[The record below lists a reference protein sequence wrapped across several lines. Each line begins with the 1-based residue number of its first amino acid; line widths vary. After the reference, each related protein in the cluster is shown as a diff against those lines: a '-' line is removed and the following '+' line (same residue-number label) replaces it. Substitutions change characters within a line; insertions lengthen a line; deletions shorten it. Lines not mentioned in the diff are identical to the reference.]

1 MTRYGGA
8 RRLLRSLVGFL
19 VLLTLS
25 ENHGDDV
32 DDQDVHQHA
41 DSDER
46 GEQGQGLS
54 EGLIGGYQH
63 RPGETTS
70 KFGRIGPRSGA
81 ARTGRGRPRT
91 VCGAHSTLLVGL
103 LGTLCRKGRGPG
115 AVRRGR
121 RIRRAAALHEE
132 LSVGWAWTSYGGC
145 AVSFVGLVIVA
156 ASAKA
161 QAAEQARQ
169 AQQAAQAA
177 EVAIRQG
184 LETSLQDA
192 ITKDAKQSANQGLLQ
207 SAPTSTTC
215 TPVSGGSS
223 QNLAESTGTYSCIAA
238 YQTNSDGTSSGYRY
252 TGTIN
257 FTTGMTSWHL
267 GG

>member
-1 MTRYGGA
+1 MLRLRWRRRGCVRTARSYPKTDGEFCPHCGKAFSADTPSGLSRRVKLALAGLAALLVLGGA
-8 RRLLRSLVGFL
+8 
-19 VLLTLS
+19 
-25 ENHGDDV
+25 
-32 DDQDVHQHA
+32 
-41 DSDER
+41 
-46 GEQGQGLS
+46 
-54 EGLIGGYQH
+54 
-63 RPGETTS
+63 
-70 KFGRIGPRSGA
+70 GA
-81 ARTGRGRPRT
+81 AVAIKVHHDNQVAAQHQR
-91 VCGAHSTLLVGL
+91 
-103 LGTLCRKGRGPG
+103 
-115 AVRRGR
+115 AV
-121 RIRRAAALHEE
+121 A
-132 LSVGWAWTSYGGC
+132 
-145 AVSFVGLVIVA
+145 A